1 MTEHGVLT
9 LTSVESGL
17 RFDARFKDAS
27 MKFESCKGHTEVNP
41 MEALL
46 ASLACCEA
54 MDVIEILRKKRQQV
68 TGYEIVMEGT
78 RQEEHPRRY
87 TAITFVHRVTGHG
100 VDPAAVER
108 GIELCGALQVADA
121 THRLVGETSGERRMT
136 DRFLFEQV
144 VSKKSAARHEVPHWL
159 AV

>member
-68 TGYEIVMEGT
+68 TAYEIRMEGM
-78 RQEEHPRRY
+78 RSEEHPRRY
-87 TAITFVHRVTGHG
+87 IAITLVHRITGHG
-100 VDPAAVER
+100 VDRTAVEHAM
-108 GIELCGALQVADA
+108 ALSSEKYCSASRASSLGQSEPG
-121 THRLVGETSGERRMT
+121 RKQTSRC
-136 DRFLFEQV
+136 L
-144 VSKKSAARHEVPHWL
+144 P
-159 AV
+159 